1 MLDVPLNTHRRLI
14 EPLSECNHV
23 KKVHVKRFIGF
34 LGQIEKCPKVVV
46 SQLLIHVK
54 QDVRSNSKKIMLL
67 SGKTRVEEVD
77 QSDATKLK
85 YHQLNDDEEW
95 KVVTNKELIDVKYGR
110 KELENL
116 NYHEIKLTID
126 RLPIS
131 PDREVYF
138 VFCKKLASQN
148 SVLDSKPKTQHQLNS
163 G

>member
-1 MLDVPLNTHRRLI
+1 MVRQLLL
-14 EPLSECNHV
+14 HV
-23 KKVHVKRFIGF
+23 KH
-34 LGQIEKCPKVVV
+34 
-46 SQLLIHVK
+46 
-54 QDVRSNSKKIMLL
+54 DVRSTTGSNLKKIMLL

-126 RLPIS
+126 
-131 PDREVYF
+131 
-138 VFCKKLASQN
+138 C
-148 SVLDSKPKTQHQLNS
+148 TT
-163 G
+163 